1 MEAIDVAQQAN
12 AAVEREHT
20 QLSEL
25 AGGPRRPGI
34 DDYEVTYM
42 SNVRMEDAEEL
53 FALRKRA
60 AEKRRV
66 IRHQVENIARQDFGV
81 RNAGEGWISETLLTR
96 LIQQQFPDQELF
108 RHHRPLWLEGLE
120 LDIWL
125 PDLRLG
131 IEYQGQQH
139 FHANRAM
146 GRRGCSHQLAK
157 TRREELNSVQANGVL
172 LLTVDYTEPVTP
184 EHISQPVEEVLA
196 D

>member
-139 FHANRAM
+139 FHAIELWGGEVALTNLRK
-146 GRRGCSHQLAK
+146 RDAK
-157 TRREELNSVQANGVL
+157 KSILCKTNGVL
-172 LLTVDYTEPVTP
+172 LLTVDYTEPVTS